1 LYGIVGRVSSWL
13 TDDEQ
18 RAWRAYRATVLAVDT
33 AVARDLSRDSGLS
46 MPDYQVLSALSEAE
60 RNRQRLTELAGRM
73 RWSPSRL
80 SHHVSRMQARGL
92 VDRTGCKDD
101 LRGAYVVLTDEGLRV
116 LQAAAPDHV
125 ASVRRHLIDLLS
137 DGQLTALT
145 EIGERVAAQAGE
157 SPGQSAKRRPLSR
170 S

>member
-1 LYGIVGRVSSWL
+1 MSSWL

-18 RAWRAYRATVLAVDT
+18 RAWRAFRSTVLAVDT

-60 RNRQRLTELAGRM
+60 RHRQRLTELAARM

-80 SHHVSRMQARGL
+80 SHHVRRMQARGL
-92 VDRTGCKDD
+92 VDRTGCPDD
-101 LRGAYVVLTDEGLRV
+101 LRGAYVVLTAEGLRV
-116 LQAAAPDHV
+116 LEAAAPGHV
-125 ASVRRHLIDLLS
+125 ASVRRHLIDLL
-137 DGQLTALT
+137 DERHLTALT
-145 EIGERVAAQAGE
+145 EIGERVAAHAADAA
-157 SPGQSAKRRPLSR
+157 GQSAKRRPVSR